1 MNSLKKKS
9 LQTPLFLACVA
20 LFIALLT
27 GCSLRPVKITAGSNH
42 ADEISAQNVLLDQ
55 ARLAQVDVLAS
66 ENFEVASNYLTQAKK
81 QYKNDEASDE
91 ILETIGY
98 SRAYLQLATL
108 EATST
113 NSRLKKITKAR
124 GEAIKAGARN
134 LPDQLNE
141 LDEDLKDLLVRN
153 FKLSAVQIA
162 SLQSNYLALEREAVT
177 YTKLKRF
184 KKL

>member
-1 MNSLKKKS
+1 MNSLKMKS

-20 LFIALLT
+20 LCIALLT
-27 GCSLRPVKITAGSNH
+27 GCSLRPVKISAGSNQ
-42 ADEISAQNVLLDQ
+42 ANEISAQNLLLNQ
-55 ARLAQVDVLAS
+55 ARLAHVDVLAS
-66 ENFEVASNYLTQAKK
+66 ENFEVASNYLTQAIK
-81 QYKNDEASDE
+81 QIKNDEASDE

-113 NSRLKKITKAR
+113 NGRFKNITKAR

-141 LDEDLKDLLVRN
+141 LDQDLKDLSIRN
-153 FKLSAVQIA
+153 FPLSAVQIA
-162 SLQSNYLALEREAVT
+162 SLQSNYLALEREAIIFS
-177 YTKLKRF
+177 KLKRF